1 MDAKGVERL
10 SRQVAQAPSRRAVL
24 GVLGAGLS
32 AALLGRQ
39 VAAASDVGDE
49 AFGLCRLPGKTCQAP
64 EQCCAGKC
72 KGGVCGCIKKGGQ
85 TLISAICCSGKRKKG
100 KCK

>member
-1 MDAKGVERL
+1 MDAQGVERL
-10 SRQVAQAPSRRAVL
+10 SRQIAQAPSRRAVL
-24 GVLGAGLS
+24 GAVGAGLG

-39 VAAASDVGDE
+39 VAAANDVSDE
-49 AFGLCRLPGKTCQAP
+49 AFGLCRLPGKPCQQP
-64 EQCCAGKC
+64 EQCCAGRC
-72 KGGVCGCIKKGGQ
+72 KDGVCGCRKRGGQ